1 MVKEAKVKM
10 VHFSTPYRAGMEN
23 EPGYLGKA
31 EMVQKGY
38 PSEKVFAKW
47 GFPLD
52 ATIKIDD
59 ATALAFGR
67 ETLQMNSQRGPAI
80 AKKLG
85 DYKIAGPSGTVAG
98 GITKTDK
105 NQIKAM
111 GSPELWLGKPPDLA
125 RIVKAFKIGSG
136 KDISVDEVKE
146 ILAV

>member
-1 MVKEAKVKM
+1 MAEKEAKVKM

-23 EPGYLGKA
+23 EPGYLGKV

-38 PSEKVFAKW
+38 PAEKVFAKW

-67 ETLQMNSQRGPAI
+67 ETLQMNTQRGPAI
-80 AKKLG
+80 NKKLG
-85 DYKIAGPSGTVAG
+85 DYKIAGPSGAVAG

-105 NQIKAM
+105 GLIQAM
-111 GSPELWLGKPPDLA
+111 GLLTQDYAKIA
-125 RIVKAFKIGSG
+125 KAFKVKTN
-136 KDISVDEVKE
+136 KDITLEEVKE
-146 ILAV
+146 ILAA